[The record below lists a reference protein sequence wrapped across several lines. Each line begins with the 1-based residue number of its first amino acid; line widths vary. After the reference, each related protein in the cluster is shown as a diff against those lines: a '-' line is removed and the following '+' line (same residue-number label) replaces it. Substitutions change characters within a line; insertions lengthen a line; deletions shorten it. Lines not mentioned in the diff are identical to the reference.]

1 MRNALHRW
9 FCLLGAATVLASGC
23 AYNAT
28 GAVARRTLIFEFS
41 VEGPQLYKGNNVAY
55 YLVLDTD
62 NDANARADA
71 PLINGPAPLTFPYPD
86 PRSYLPFVRD
96 ESAVLDREPVQV
108 PATSWTEFF
117 TLYEDGGQWVMWQ
130 GRLNADGTIN
140 ERYRQLQQDREFG
153 IKDGGKTVQ
162 ITVPFE
168 QLALP
173 NPLPADF
180 AQFEANLAVA
190 TRGLGDPPRGFVI
203 DRWLQVQNSSFTIQT
218 KPITQNQYDS
228 VSGVTF
234 PQNLAG
240 IDPKSVNITAFR
252 YRVVFQE

>member
-1 MRNALHRW
+1 MSFALRT
-9 FCLLGAATVLASGC
+9 LMALALLASGC
-23 AYNAT
+23 AYSAT
-28 GAVARRTLIFEFS
+28 GAEARRTLIFEYS
-41 VEGPQLYKGNNVAY
+41 IEGPQLYKGNNVAY

-62 NDANARADA
+62 TDADARGDA
-71 PLINGPAPLTFPYPD
+71 PLINGPAPNTFPYPD

-117 TLYEDGGQWVMWQ
+117 TLYEDAGQWVMWQ
-130 GRLNADGTIN
+130 GRRNADGTVN

-168 QLALP
+168 QLSLP
-173 NPLPADF
+173 NPIPAELV
-180 AQFEANLAVA
+180 QIEANLAVA
-190 TRGLGDPPRGFVI
+190 TRGLGDPPRGYVI
-203 DRWLQVQNSSFTIQT
+203 DRWLQVPNSSFPILTR
-218 KPITQNQYDS
+218 PITQNLYDS

-240 IDPKSVNITAFR
+240 IDPKAVNITAIR
-252 YRVVFQE
+252 YRVVLQE